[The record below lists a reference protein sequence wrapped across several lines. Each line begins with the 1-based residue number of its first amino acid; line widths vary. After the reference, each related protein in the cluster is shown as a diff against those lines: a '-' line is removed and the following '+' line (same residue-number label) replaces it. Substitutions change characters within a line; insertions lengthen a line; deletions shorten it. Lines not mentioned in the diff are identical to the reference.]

1 LYRSGYSSRYSQNKI
16 NTGYIIAIVVV
27 VAVVIAALAV
37 AFFIFGEDP
46 SPLPLT
52 DGAVIDGGEEPN
64 GVSKVTA
71 STINIDATV
80 EARVTQ
86 ILAAQTTPNIDATV
100 EARVRQKLAAQPTF
114 MPQVIF
120 KEIPLEIIKDVVR
133 EALAARVATT
143 ASPMSKPAFTPLP
156 IAIPVAT
163 PTPTSTLVPTLV
175 PTPTPT
181 SVPTPIPVPTPMPT
195 SVPTPIPVPTP
206 MPTLVPTPVPTPTPT
221 SVPTPTPIPG
231 TKIGNVVLTQDTTWR
246 KSESPFH
253 LEGEAQVGEGVT
265 LTIEPGVAIIGN
277 GGRISFAGTIKAEGM
292 SSDKISFELT
302 NAGIFESLSRTGRLI
317 VRHAVITG
325 AEAKDTFF
333 GVGVYFVKTH
343 LFGSGMTAEFHDS
356 IFRGIEYLVYPG
368 PATVTAER
376 NIFRDSIKLRFTGN
390 SSSLAISYNC
400 FNMPW
405 PPVDVR
411 VTGTSSINFNSI
423 YGVTTPI
430 PKEIQG
436 NGFQSFG
443 GSIDASENYWHG
455 LSESDVRKTI
465 SDGTV
470 DPTKLGVVEILPL
483 LTGPHPDT
491 PDCS

>member
-1 LYRSGYSSRYSQNKI
+1 MV
-16 NTGYIIAIVVV
+16 A
-27 VAVVIAALAV
+27 AVVIAALAV
-37 AFFIFGEDP
+37 AFFFFGEDP

-181 SVPTPIPVPTPMPT
+181 SVPTPIPVPAPKLAY
-195 SVPTPIPVPTP
+195 V
-206 MPTLVPTPVPTPTPT
+206 L
-221 SVPTPTPIPG
+221 
-231 TKIGNVVLTQDTTWR
+231 LTQDTTWR

-253 LEGEAQVGEGVT
+253 LEGEAQVRKGVT
-265 LTIEPGVAIIGN
+265 LTIEPGVTIIGD
-277 GGRISFAGTIKAEGM
+277 GGRIAFSGTVIAEGT
-292 SSDKISFELT
+292 SSAKISFELT
-302 NAGIFESLSRTGRLI
+302 TAGIFESQSKTGRLT

-325 AEAKDTFF
+325 AGATDIFF

-343 LFGSGMTAEFHDS
+343 LFGSGMTVEFHDS
-356 IFRGIEYLVYPG
+356 IFRGVEYLVYPG
-368 PATVTAER
+368 PATVIAER
-376 NIFRDSIKLRFTGN
+376 NNFRDSTRFRFTGN
-390 SSSLAISYNC
+390 SSAIAAQYNC

-405 PPVDVR
+405 PPVV
-411 VTGTSSINFNSI
+411 VTITGTSSINFNSI
-423 YGVTTPI
+423 YGMTTPI
-430 PKEIQG
+430 PEEMKD
-436 NGFQSFG
+436 NGFQAFG

-455 LSESDVRKTI
+455 LSESDIRETI
-465 SDGTV
+465 SDRTV
-470 DPTKLGVVEILPL
+470 SSVKNGLVEILPL

>member
-1 LYRSGYSSRYSQNKI
+1 MV
-16 NTGYIIAIVVV
+16 A
-27 VAVVIAALAV
+27 AVVIAALAV
-37 AFFIFGEDP
+37 AFFFFGEDP

-221 SVPTPTPIPG
+221 SVPTPTPAPG
-231 TKIGNVVLTQDTTWR
+231 TKIGTMILSQNTTWR
-246 KSESPFH
+246 KSESPFY
-253 LEGEAQVGEGVT
+253 LEGRAHVMEGVT
-265 LTIEPGVAIIGN
+265 LTIEPGVTIISN
-277 GGRISFAGTIKAEGM
+277 GGRISFEGTIKAEGM

-302 NAGIFESLSRTGRLI
+302 TAEIFESYSRKGRLI

-325 AEAKDTFF
+325 AEAKDTFS
-333 GVGVYFVKTH
+333 GVGVYFVKTS
-343 LFGSGMTAEFHDS
+343 LFGFDMTAEFYDS
-356 IFRGIEYLVYPG
+356 IFSGIEYLVYPG
-368 PATVTAER
+368 RATVTAER
-376 NIFRDSIKLRFTGN
+376 NIFRDSTKLRFTGN
-390 SSSLAISYNC
+390 ASSSSSLAISYNC

-411 VTGTSSINFNSI
+411 GSGTSSINFNSI
-423 YGVTTPI
+423 YGVTSPI
-430 PKEIQG
+430 PVEIQG
-436 NGFQSFG
+436 NGFQAFG

-455 LSESDVRKTI
+455 LSESDIRKTI
-465 SDGTV
+465 SDVNT
-470 DPTKLGVVEILPL
+470 DFTKLGVVEILPL
-483 LTGPHPDT
+483 RTEPHPDT

>member
-1 LYRSGYSSRYSQNKI
+1 M
-16 NTGYIIAIVVV
+16 V

-37 AFFIFGEDP
+37 AFFIFGEDTN
-46 SPLPLT
+46 PLPLT
-52 DGAVIDGGEEPN
+52 GNAVVGGGEEPN
-64 GVSKVTA
+64 GVSEVAA
-71 STINIDATV
+71 STLDIDATV

-163 PTPTSTLVPTLV
+163 PTPTSTLVPT
-175 PTPTPT
+175 
-181 SVPTPIPVPTPMPT
+181 
-195 SVPTPIPVPTP
+195 
-206 MPTLVPTPVPTPTPT
+206 PVPTPTPT
-221 SVPTPTPIPG
+221 SVPTPTPAPG
-231 TKIGNVVLTQDTTWR
+231 TKIGTMILSQNTTWR
-246 KSESPFH
+246 KSESPFY
-253 LEGEAQVGEGVT
+253 LEGRAHVIEGVT
-265 LTIEPGVAIIGN
+265 LTIEPGVTIIGN
-277 GGRISFAGTIKAEGM
+277 GGRISFEGTIKAEGT

-302 NAGIFESLSRTGRLI
+302 TAEIFESYSRKGRLI

-376 NIFRDSIKLRFTGN
+376 NIFRDSTKLRFTGN

-411 VTGTSSINFNSI
+411 GSGTSSINFNSI
-423 YGVTTPI
+423 YGVTSPI
-430 PKEIQG
+430 PEEIQG
-436 NGFQSFG
+436 NVFKAFA

-455 LSESDVRKTI
+455 LSESDIRKTI
-465 SDGTV
+465 SDSTV
-470 DPTKLGVVEILPL
+470 SSTKLGVVEILPL
-483 LTGPHPDT
+483 RTEPHPDT